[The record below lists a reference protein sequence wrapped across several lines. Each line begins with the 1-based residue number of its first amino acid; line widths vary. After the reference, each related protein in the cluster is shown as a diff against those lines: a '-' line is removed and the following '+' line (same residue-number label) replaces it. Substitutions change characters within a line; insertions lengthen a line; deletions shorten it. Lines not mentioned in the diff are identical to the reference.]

1 MEKLNNL
8 LEGIASPLKAYA
20 NCLLR
25 IGLGLSFFFMATE
38 KYQSMKDLLGGW
50 LQKGSLQPVWSL
62 L

>member
-25 IGLGLSFFFMATE
+25 IGLGLSFFFMAME
-38 KYQSMKDLLGGW
+38 NYQ
-50 LQKGSLQPVWSL
+50 
-62 L
+62 